1 MKVYVG
7 LGTTFHDPAMAIVSE
22 KGEVLFAEGT
32 ERWLQDKRAFF
43 ARPDHTLHSATALKK
58 YSPAPMSAAV
68 IARSWNEASLRGW
81 IESASNG
88 GDLLF
93 DEVDRLAGFTV
104 SDLLEQHEVSG
115 KHMAGYL
122 RMAGV
127 QPVELR
133 DYTHHLCHAAF
144 SCFTGPF
151 EEAACAIFDATGERT
166 AVSYFTYRDG
176 EIREVDAPPSNGS
189 LGAYYSCLTQ
199 ACGFSAKKGE
209 HWKVMGL
216 AAYGRPD
223 QEIMARLRRTFA
235 VEGMALRE
243 VESTSRIL
251 ADFAA
256 KRKPTDPPEA
266 AADLALS
273 GQLVFCE
280 WAQQMLSA
288 FQRHTGMKKLVLG
301 GGAALNSSW
310 NGSVV
315 ERTGFDELYVPPAP
329 ADDGNAIGAALL
341 AYRQDNPGARFN
353 HGHFT
358 PYLGSE
364 VSIDTIRR
372 SVDLGALVPIRTSES
387 TAIETARLLAEGK
400 IVAWVQGRAEFGPR
414 ALGNRS
420 ILADPRDPTM
430 KDKINARVKFREK
443 YRPFA
448 PSILAEHGPAFF
460 DNYQETPY
468 MERALRFKPE
478 VRRLVPAVVHED
490 GTGRLQTVKKAWN
503 PRYHE
508 LISAFYALTDIPII
522 LNTSLNVMGKPII
535 HSAEDA
541 IALFYTS
548 GVDVLVIDDYI
559 FQKPASAAA

>member
-1 MKVYVG
+1 M
-7 LGTTFHDPAMAIVSE
+7 
-22 KGEVLFAEGT
+22 
-32 ERWLQDKRAFF
+32 
-43 ARPDHTLHSATALKK
+43 
-58 YSPAPMSAAV
+58 
-68 IARSWNEASLRGW
+68 
-81 IESASNG
+81 
-88 GDLLF
+88 
-93 DEVDRLAGFTV
+93 
-104 SDLLEQHEVSG
+104 
-115 KHMAGYL
+115 
-122 RMAGV
+122 
-127 QPVELR
+127 
-133 DYTHHLCHAAF
+133 
-144 SCFTGPF
+144 
-151 EEAACAIFDATGERT
+151 
-166 AVSYFTYRDG
+166 
-176 EIREVDAPPSNGS
+176 DAPPSNGS
-189 LGAYYSCLTQ
+189 LGAYYSCLTE

-216 AAYGRPD
+216 AAYGKPD

-256 KRKPTDPPEA
+256 RRKPNDPPEA

-301 GGAALNSSW
+301 GGTALNSSW

-315 ERTGFDELYVPPAP
+315 ERTGFDELYLPPAP
-329 ADDGNAIGAALL
+329 ADDGNAVGAALL
-341 AYRQDNPGARFN
+341 AYRQDNPGARFG

-364 VSIDTIRR
+364 VSIETIRR

-387 TAIETARLLAEGK
+387 TAIKTARLLAEGK

-420 ILADPRDPTM
+420 ILADPRDPKM

-508 LISAFYALTDIPII
+508 LISAFYALTKIPII

-559 FQKPASAAA
+559 FQKPASTAA